1 MTGSFASSAESETSS
16 GASAPLSSRTGALS
30 GVVVKETKDYFA
42 RLAAAGN
49 EDEMAPHLPGDNWDI
64 PPIDPL
70 DDRLGAAN

>member
-1 MTGSFASSAESETSS
+1 MIA
-16 GASAPLSSRTGALS
+16 LIALS